1 VAAIARRHAEYYQ
14 KLFQRAEAEWDTS
27 PTAEWLTTY
36 ARHIDNLRAAV
47 TWAFSPDGDA
57 AVGGALVAAAVPL
70 WFELSLVDECLG
82 WIERALAAVDAVP
95 ELGERR
101 TMQLHVALGWLQMYA
116 TARVKSSVAAWKTTL
131 ELAERL
137 GDADYQLRAL
147 WALWSDCMNRV
158 EYRESLTLASRF
170 SGLAAKARDTADR
183 LIGDRMTGFSLHFQG
198 DQAGARA
205 CIERMLDLYVP
216 PVTRSHT
223 VRFHFDQRV
232 TAHIMLARILWL
244 QGFPDQALR
253 DVASNIEYAVSINHT
268 LSLANAL
275 AQAACP
281 VALLAGDFAAA
292 ERHTEML
299 RRHTAEH
306 ALDVWRA
313 YVDCFAGELS
323 IRRGNPEGGLP
334 LLRAA
339 VDYLRR
345 AGFVQYQTAF
355 VLALAP
361 SLAFAGEAA
370 HALAEVDD
378 TLRRCERTGESWC
391 LPELQRVRGE
401 ILLLLEAPGSPA
413 ASETSLLQSLGTAR
427 AQNVLSWELRAPPVS
442 RAYGRLGGGRK
453 PAICWVRC
461 TANFP
466 KVSAPP
472 T

>member
-1 VAAIARRHAEYYQ
+1 M
-14 KLFQRAEAEWDTS
+14 
-27 PTAEWLTTY
+27 
-36 ARHIDNLRAAV
+36 
-47 TWAFSPDGDA
+47 
-57 AVGGALVAAAVPL
+57 
-70 WFELSLVDECLG
+70 DEFLG

-95 ELGERR
+95 AVGERR
-101 TMQLHVALGWLQMYA
+101 TMQLHAALGGLQMYA
-116 TARVKSSVAAWKTTL
+116 TARLKSSVAAWKTTL
-131 ELAERL
+131 ELAEQL

-147 WALWSDCMNRV
+147 WALWADRMNHD
-158 EYRESLTLASRF
+158 EYRESMTLASRF
-170 SGLAAKARDTADR
+170 GGLAAEVGDTADR
-183 LIGDRMTGFSLHFQG
+183 LIGDRMTGFSLHFLG

-205 CIERMLDLYVP
+205 CIERMLDQYVP

-244 QGFPDQALR
+244 QGFPDRALR

-292 ERHTEML
+292 ERYTEML

-313 YVDCFAGELS
+313 YVDCFAGELA
-323 IRRGNPEGGLP
+323 IRRGNPERGLP

-361 SLAFAGEAA
+361 SLASAGEAS

-401 ILLLLEAPGSPA
+401 ILVLAAPEGYDSAEAA
-413 ASETSLLQSLGTAR
+413 LLQSLATAR
-427 AQNVLSWELRAPPVS
+427 AQNVLAWELRSAMS
-442 RAYGRLGGGRK
+442 LARLWRNRRRAEAHDLLASVYGRFSEGFGTADLIAAAALLDELDH
-453 PAICWVRC
+453 PASR
-461 TANFP
+461 TGA
-466 KVSAPP
+466 S
-472 T
+472 